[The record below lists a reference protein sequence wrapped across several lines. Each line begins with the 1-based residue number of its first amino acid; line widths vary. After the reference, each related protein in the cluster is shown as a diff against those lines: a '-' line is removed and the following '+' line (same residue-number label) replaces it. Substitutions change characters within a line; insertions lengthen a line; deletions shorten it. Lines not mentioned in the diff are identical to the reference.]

1 MKSSQSGAR
10 ALTFPAAVASLAL
23 LFTACGQSPGETGLG
38 YLEAQGIR
46 ISAPLYHLTLEDLP
60 LDSVFASEVP
70 LNHYGES
77 LLVVGREGDYITRAR
92 LGFQIS
98 TKAQRDSL
106 VGGLHLRLS
115 AIQTSGQFAG
125 RDYIRDAAS
134 GRDSVRLLVE
144 SFSWVDS
151 TGSYS
156 DSLTLFHRRILTTPV
171 PFSTLDGRFKRR
183 DTITVYPK
191 RAYPDS
197 GIAQD
202 SSQAGFLPNLWSRL
216 RNEAGSDTARKW
228 AVFLEISP
236 LTTVDSG
243 MFHFSILNVGGND
256 LIRRRYL
263 SGLWLGRY
271 AGDSLTSVGSMVGP
285 YVSSAT
291 GFYRPASNYDARYT
305 GTSTRS
311 LLHGISRGVHLR
323 INRDTLLNRIRLRLN
338 AHTPGDSTLGN
349 RLLGSNPSGTFD
361 RRFFVPYAEM
371 RLPVDPALTRVPGS
385 FAFDL
390 GVTTDVDSIG
400 DGTASFRDDIGIA
413 TGDSLRLVVHGG
425 TSGTSSAVDTL
436 IVSYRPHPV
445 DTTLRQVLTRWAN
458 ATVADTV
465 SLTPDGLHRELTLR
479 RHTGWARATT
489 LSVKPAAARL
499 GVEVYFNVTAVTEP
513 RFILDSLGNEI
524 STKSRLVRRF
534 YRPGADSVN
543 VRVTRGLRNLLNRVP
558 GSSIAPDMFL
568 RTVDRDAF
576 DTSLVSNLTYRR
588 VVQPA
593 FGEIDFK
600 RAGDG
605 RLKVGI
611 DLYLYPLEAGQ

>member
-1 MKSSQSGAR
+1 MKSSYSRAR
-10 ALTFPAAVASLAL
+10 ALTCPALVASLAL

-70 LNHYGES
+70 LNHFGES

-92 LGFQIS
+92 LGFQLT
-98 TKAQRDSL
+98 TKGQRDSL
-106 VGGLHLRLS
+106 VNGLHLRLS
-115 AIQTSGQFAG
+115 AIQTSSPFAG
-125 RDYIRDAAS
+125 RDYLRDAA
-134 GRDSVRLLVE
+134 GLRDSVRLLVE

-156 DSLTLFHRRILTTPV
+156 DSITNFHRRILTSPV
-171 PFSTLDGRFKRR
+171 PFSTLEARFKKR

-197 GIAQD
+197 GVTLDTAN
-202 SSQAGFLPNLWSRL
+202 SQAGLLPHLWNRL

-228 AVFLEISP
+228 TVYLEISP
-236 LTTVDSG
+236 LTTADSG
-243 MFHFSILNVGGND
+243 MFHFSLLNVGGND
-256 LIRRRYL
+256 QVRRGYL

-271 AGDSLTSVGSMVGP
+271 SKDSLATLGGLLAP
-285 YVSSAT
+285 YFSS
-291 GFYRPASNYDARYT
+291 GRPASNYDARFT

-323 INRDTLLNRIRLRLN
+323 INRDTLLARIRVKLN
-338 AHTPGDSTLGN
+338 AMDTTGTLGN
-349 RLLGSNPSGTFD
+349 RLLGTNPAGTFD

-371 RLPVDPALTRVPGS
+371 RLPVDPATTRVPGA

-390 GVTTDVDSIG
+390 GVTTDVDSLG
-400 DGTASFRDDIGIA
+400 DASSSFRDDIGIGV
-413 TGDSLRLVVHGG
+413 GDSIRLTVHGG

-436 IVSYRPHPV
+436 VVSYRPHPV
-445 DTTLRQVLTRWAN
+445 DTALRQVLTRWVN
-458 ATVADTV
+458 ATVADTI
-465 SLTPDGLHRELTLR
+465 SLTADGLHRELTLR

-489 LSVKPAAARL
+489 LSVKPTAARL
-499 GVEVYFNVTAVTEP
+499 GVEVYFNVSAVTEP
-513 RFILDSLGNEI
+513 RFILDSLGNVI
-524 STKSRLVRRF
+524 TTKSRLTRGF

-543 VRVTRGLRNLLNRVP
+543 IRVTRGLRNLLNRIP
-558 GSSIAPDMFL
+558 GTSIAPDMFL

-605 RLKVGI
+605 KLKVGI